1 MEIADSETLFQYP
14 LHPYT
19 ISLLSAVPMP
29 DPVVERDRRAIVYD
43 PSKLDQSG
51 EKRTMKEI
59 RPGHF
64 VYATTKEYAEYEE
77 KIAQMEKEKEKKD

>member
-1 MEIADSETLFQYP
+1 MQVRKGTKMQNNSGCAL
-14 LHPYT
+14 
-19 ISLLSAVPMP
+19 
-29 DPVVERDRRAIVYD
+29 YD

-64 VYATTKEYAEYEE
+64 VYATTKEFAGYEE
-77 KIAQMEKEKEKKD
+77 KIAQMEKELKEN